1 MPKLA
6 NINEVIS
13 NAMLMRLPAFL
24 GIRDKEFCALLGYAP
39 VWLSRIKKDIDSGK
53 KKPDDAVV
61 TFLDK
66 TISEYVEASSFI
78 DEQSSKN
85 RDILF
90 SVSITALLA
99 VVAYTFNYF
108 FDEVLGEKVVVE
120 VSNLHLYY
128 TIPSPKV
135 IMVKFSLLL
144 VAIIGLGITSL
155 ILGRRKK

>member
-1 MPKLA
+1 MT
-6 NINEVIS
+6 
-13 NAMLMRLPAFL
+13 
-24 GIRDKEFCALLGYAP
+24 
-39 VWLSRIKKDIDSGK
+39 IKKSLSE
-53 KKPDDAVV
+53 VV
-61 TFLDK
+61 SLRK
-66 TISEYVEASSFI
+66 ENLRLREENLRLKIKEELKM

-108 FDEVLGEKVVVE
+108 FDEVLGERVVVE
-120 VSNLHLYY
+120 VSNLQLYY

-155 ILGRRKK
+155 ILGRRKNK

>member
-1 MPKLA
+1 
-6 NINEVIS
+6 
-13 NAMLMRLPAFL
+13 MRSLCAPQWTYSSAYFFL
-24 GIRDKEFCALLGYAP
+24 GGAYDNKKSLSEIISLRKENLRLREEN
-39 VWLSRIKKDIDSGK
+39 LRLKIKEELKM
-53 KKPDDAVV
+53 
-61 TFLDK
+61 
-66 TISEYVEASSFI
+66 

-144 VAIIGLGITSL
+144 VAIIVLGITSL
-155 ILGRRKK
+155 ILGRRKNK

>member
-1 MPKLA
+1 M
-6 NINEVIS
+6 
-13 NAMLMRLPAFL
+13 
-24 GIRDKEFCALLGYAP
+24 
-39 VWLSRIKKDIDSGK
+39 IKKSSSEI
-53 KKPDDAVV
+53 
-61 TFLDK
+61 
-66 TISEYVEASSFI
+66 ISLRKENLRLREENLRLKI
-78 DEQSSKN
+78 KEELKMDEQSSKN
-85 RDILF
+85 WDILF

-144 VAIIGLGITSL
+144 VAIIVLGITSL
-155 ILGRRKK
+155 ILGRRKNKWS

>member
-1 MPKLA
+1 MFIFFYFVAAKPLKENTMTIKKSLS
-6 NINEVIS
+6 EVIS
-13 NAMLMRLPAFL
+13 LRKENLRLREEIL
-24 GIRDKEFCALLGYAP
+24 RLKVKEE
-39 VWLSRIKKDIDSGK
+39 VKM
-53 KKPDDAVV
+53 
-61 TFLDK
+61 
-66 TISEYVEASSFI
+66 

-144 VAIIGLGITSL
+144 VAIIVLGITSL
-155 ILGRRKK
+155 ILGRRKNK